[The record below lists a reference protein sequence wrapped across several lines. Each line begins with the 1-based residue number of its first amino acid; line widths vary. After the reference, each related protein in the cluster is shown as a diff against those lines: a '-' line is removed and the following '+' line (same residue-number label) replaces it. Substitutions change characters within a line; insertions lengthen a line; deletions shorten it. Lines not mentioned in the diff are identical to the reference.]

1 MVGRLIR
8 RIAAA
13 LSLFCA
19 CVALSV
25 FSLPESASIRPWKGA
40 RLLAVPSS
48 VEETLVV
55 SALKGVGVQKVLSKS
70 SQRLSFSVFD
80 ALQDI
85 SLDELDK
92 RLVPNDP
99 RRDFFI
105 DSLHRFFAASAGDM
119 RYALYYLFDE
129 SPSARLRNRI
139 SKALEPRLGW
149 ILVEGGNAAD
159 RTRGFM
165 VWAAMCLAFFAF
177 LPRKQIPSLALTPA
191 FLCFFLSDSTKYMA
205 ACMPLI
211 VLGLIAVQAYLQYP
225 YEKKHMLKSLIQGMR
240 RAIPVQAR
248 IALYA
253 LALPGF
259 FILPPLP
266 LCLCLIA
273 ACSCFV
279 LIDAA
284 SKLRAH
290 ARLHR
295 TFVPQP
301 LRLHARGLETRLMA
315 LLLVFMGVELAALCL
330 GGLGGKGGD
339 SSGKVN
345 NLLSFPY
352 PHGYTGEA
360 PRADLLPDFSD
371 FKAHEDFQLSFIV
384 HDLYGG
390 QGSRVFREFG
400 KKTDGSLEE
409 VPGAPKLP
417 QLKRIESALGI
428 EKLLKSAGESA
439 PIAYDA
445 WRGEGRR
452 DSPEPLLPI
461 VFFLGAGLVFLGLK
475 AGNSDARP
483 KPERLKRRLPY

>member
-8 RIAAA
+8 RIVAA
-13 LSLFCA
+13 LSLSCA

-25 FSLPESASIRPWKGA
+25 FSVPESTSIRPWRNA

-48 VEETLVV
+48 VAETRVV
-55 SALKGVGVQKVLSKS
+55 SGLKASGLQKVLSSS

-80 ALQDI
+80 ALQEI
-85 SLDELDK
+85 SLDDLDR
-92 RLVPNDP
+92 RLVANDP

-105 DSLHRFFAASAGDM
+105 DSLHRFFTASAGDT
-119 RYALYYLFDE
+119 RYSLYYLFDE
-129 SPSARLRNRI
+129 SPPVQLRRRI
-139 SKALEPRLGW
+139 SKALDPQLGW
-149 ILVEGGNAAD
+149 ILVEQGNAGNRA
-159 RTRGFM
+159 RGF
-165 VWAAMCLAFFAF
+165 VIWAAMCLAVFLF
-177 LPRKQIPSLALTPA
+177 LPRKQLPSLALTPS
-191 FLCFFLSDSTKYMA
+191 FLCFFLSDSLKYIA
-205 ACMPLI
+205 ACMPLV

-225 YEKKHMLKSLIQGMR
+225 YEKKHMLKSLTQGMR
-240 RAIPVQAR
+240 RALPVQAR

-253 LALPGF
+253 LAVPGIIF
-259 FILPPLP
+259 LPPLP
-266 LCLCLIA
+266 LSLCLIA
-273 ACSCFV
+273 SCSCFV

-284 SKLRAH
+284 SKLRAQ

-339 SSGKVN
+339 ARGRGN

-360 PRADLLPDFSD
+360 QVADLLPDFSD

-390 QGSRVFREFG
+390 QGSRVLREFG

-409 VPGAPKLP
+409 VAGSPELP
-417 QLKRIESALGI
+417 HLKRTENSLGI
-428 EKLLKSAGESA
+428 ERLLKSAGESA
-439 PIAYDA
+439 PIAFDA
-445 WRGEGRR
+445 WRGEGRKE
-452 DSPEPLLPI
+452 SPAPMLPI
-461 VFFLGAGLVFLGLK
+461 GLFLGAGLVFLGLK

-483 KPERLKRRLPY
+483 KPERLKRRLSY